1 MIAFLEQKRC
11 RGAGMPVPDYQTLMR
26 PLLQYAADGG
36 EKNVREAIKKLAN
49 EFELSEQERNQLLP
63 SGKQTL
69 LENRVHWART
79 YLNKAEAIR
88 NTRRSH
94 FAITDR
100 GRQYSK
106 NIQSE

>member
-1 MIAFLEQKRC
+1 
-11 RGAGMPVPDYQTLMR
+11 MPVPDYQTLMR
-26 PLLQYAADGG
+26 PLLAYAADGQ
-36 EKNVREAIKKLAN
+36 EKNVRDPINKLAD
-49 EFELSEQERNQLLP
+49 EFQLSDQERTQLLP

-94 FAITDR
+94 FVITDR
-100 GRQYSK
+100 GEREQAD
-106 NIQSE
+106 QLVTA